1 MPSSVTSVEIA
12 TITQPTTAADPQNTA
27 TKTSSQT
34 VEQTLAGI
42 SQALAAFHQAA
53 HPQRHE
59 RSVFTKIERILTSLT
74 KLVEAFAKL
83 KSAEPATPETS
94 EAKDIT
100 DTPTKAEES
109 PATSNVEVLQ
119 APTVSV
125 DEPVAAATQSN
136 ADSTTT
142 GTDICVTSAEAP
154 VTEVVSSDIAFDQAA
169 IRLGGTL
176 GKTGEFLWKP
186 ESEKDGNLA
195 ILLPSSLTG
204 RIREVCIL
212 MPDGSRALQRG
223 NYAGVGNG
231 SREHYRFSKPG
242 KKFPDGAIVLIKL
255 NDGSFRHLKI
265 TDTAKR
271 ITR

>member
-1 MPSSVTSVEIA
+1 MPSVTSVEIS
-12 TITQPTTAADPQNTA
+12 TITQATAPADPQPTTA
-27 TKTSSQT
+27 KTSAQT

-42 SQALAAFHQAA
+42 SEALSSFHKAGRP
-53 HPQRHE
+53 HRYE

-83 KSAEPATPETS
+83 KNTEPATPETA
-94 EAKDIT
+94 EAKNAT
-100 DTPTKAEES
+100 DTASKTEETS
-109 PATSNVEVLQ
+109 APSNVEVLQ
-119 APTVSV
+119 PPTVSV
-125 DEPVAAATQSN
+125 DEPAAAMNQNSG
-136 ADSTTT
+136 ASTA
-142 GTDICVTSAEAP
+142 TSSETPIASSEILGS
-154 VTEVVSSDIAFDQAA
+154 EEVSSDIAMDQAS
-169 IRLGGTL
+169 IKLGGAL

-204 RIREVCIL
+204 RVREVCIL

-223 NYAGVGNG
+223 HYSGVGNG

-255 NDGSFRHLKI
+255 EDGSSRHLKI
-265 TDTAKR
+265 SDTAKR